1 MRVAMMIVGADRG
14 SFGIVFEIGAAAA
27 AAAAA
32 AAIGA
37 VGIAAVG

>member
-1 MRVAMMIVGADRG
+1 MMVVMMFVGADRG
-14 SFGIVFEIGAAAA
+14 SVGIVFEIGAAAA